1 MIQGRIKHLEKE
13 HIRLDKEI
21 ETLERTGK
29 FTDEQL
35 HQLKKEKLA
44 VRDELSRLRR
54 QEYEDRQSLDFDDDH
69 R

>member
-1 MIQGRIKHLEKE
+1 MIAGRIKHLEKE
-13 HIRLDKEI
+13 HIKLDKEI

-29 FTDEQL
+29 FTDQQL
-35 HQLKKEKLA
+35 HDLKKKKLA

-54 QEYEDRQSLDFDDDH
+54 EEYEERQHLDFDDDH

>member
-1 MIQGRIKHLEKE
+1 MIAGRIKHLEKE
-13 HIRLDKEI
+13 HISLDKEI

-35 HQLKKEKLA
+35 HALKKKKLA

-54 QEYEDRQSLDFDDDH
+54 QEYEDRHDVDFDDDH

>member
-1 MIQGRIKHLEKE
+1 MIAGRIKHLEKE
-13 HIRLDKEI
+13 HIKLDKEI

-35 HQLKKEKLA
+35 HDLKKKKLA
-44 VRDELSRLRR
+44 VRDELSRLRK
-54 QEYEDRQSLDFDDDH
+54 QEYEERQDVDFDDDH

>member
-1 MIQGRIKHLEKE
+1 MIQGRIRHLEKE

-35 HQLKKEKLA
+35 HKLKKEKLA

-54 QEYEDRQSLDFDDDH
+54 QEYEDRQSLDFDDDG